1 MNAEIDEVEEE
12 YESEKTMDRRI
23 NSTRNI
29 CACITN
35 ANSARER
42 GSSYREMR
50 RMRDHNALSRLK
62 RCTQQPIDRRSNI
75 PRILRCQELQLRPTR
90 HLQRCQHQYLPST

>member
-1 MNAEIDEVEEE
+1 MNAEIDEAEEE

-29 CACITN
+29 CACTTN

-62 RCTQQPIDRRSNI
+62 RCTQQPIDRRSYLPCLI
-75 PRILRCQELQLRPTR
+75 RPQELHPRPTG
-90 HLQRCQHQYLPST
+90 HPQRCQHHSLPR